1 MSFPCWFHTPL
12 AKLIACGTMVRGAL
26 YSGCLSHYLEST
38 LSFVQDKMI
47 YCTFLKPSRS
57 GRALSSEVAHYRVD
71 RKGGGVFIFAVSMK
85 TGYGWLLHVARMR
98 WLRAMG
104 LYAPAGVTLTNAPF
118 VNWKTW
124 SIDFISEYT
133 LTYMVKRDSHLPTQP
148 VKER

>member
-1 MSFPCWFHTPL
+1 MLVSHSPL

-38 LSFVQDKMI
+38 LSFVQDKLI

-57 GRALSSEVAHYRVD
+57 GRALSSEVAHYRVN
-71 RKGGGVFIFAVSMK
+71 RKKRGGGGLYICCEH
-85 TGYGWLLHVARMR
+85 GNRLLHVARMR

-104 LYAPAGVTLTNAPF
+104 PYAPAGVTLTNAPF

-133 LTYMVKRDSHLPTQP
+133 LTYMVKWDSHLPTQP